1 MRVKSSSGIQKAERQ
16 KGARLLHSAGREVG
30 MRTRSDL
37 CLSLGSPERSR
48 AIPAGMPPSQSL
60 KRLRISH
67 SARKSRNIVSMSA
80 ERQEGRMETD
90 GPHVTSHFRPF

>member
-1 MRVKSSSGIQKAERQ
+1 MSVSGQ
-16 KGARLLHSAGREVG
+16 SREEPG
-30 MRTRSDL
+30 H
-37 CLSLGSPERSR
+37 PSR
-48 AIPAGMPPSQSL
+48 NAPFPVL

-67 SARKSRNIVSMSA
+67 GARKSRNIVSMSA